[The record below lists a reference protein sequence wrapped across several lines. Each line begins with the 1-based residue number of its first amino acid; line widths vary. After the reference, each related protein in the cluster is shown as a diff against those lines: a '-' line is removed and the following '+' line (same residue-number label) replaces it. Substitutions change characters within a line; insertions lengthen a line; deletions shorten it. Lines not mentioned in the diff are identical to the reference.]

1 MSLIAPKLDDRH
13 FQDIVDEAKR
23 RIPHY
28 CGEWTDHNVSD
39 PGVTFIELFA
49 WMTDMIL
56 YRMNQVPD
64 RLYIKFM
71 EMMGVQLRGPVAA
84 QVPVTFWLSAP
95 QSMTVEIPEG
105 TEVSS
110 IQTESESPIIFST
123 NESFQIVV
131 PELTAVFS
139 QIATD
144 RIGEKENK
152 EHSLRLLEQERAQV
166 DVFTRVPQ
174 VDDALY
180 LGFENDLSHHV
191 ISLLLGC
198 ERAGGAGVI
207 PSNPPYVWEVLT
219 DAIEQSWE
227 TCEVDLDSSLGMNV
241 SGIVELHLPK
251 MERYRIEDKN
261 LFWIRVRVRSIGRR
275 ERNLGIL
282 PYEVTPRLTSLAVD
296 SIGGTTDAIHAQ
308 VVQNEMLGYCTSEP
322 GQRFFLRRTPILT
335 RNREEEYL
343 VFEVNGGL
351 EPWQEVD
358 DFTESGAQDRHYTI
372 DSMTGEVRLGGA
384 LRQPDGSVR
393 QYGAIPPHGARLIF
407 TQYRTGGGLEG
418 NVEVGILNTLKSSI
432 PYFDRVINRLPTKNG
447 LDAENIEQAKMRAP
461 MLIRSQQRAVTAEDF
476 EFLAN
481 EALPELIARVR
492 CLQPRPSETT
502 PSVYPGQVY
511 VLVVPRVNYPA
522 GYLSPQ
528 DLTMSEEDLK
538 RLTEYLDHRRLLT
551 TRLYARTPAYRW
563 VSVKVTAGAAPGADR
578 HKLELAIMERL
589 YEFLN
594 PLVGGMDGKGWPFG
608 RDLFAADVYQALQ
621 GIPNVLFL
629 RNVQLFAAT
638 PSGERVGEP
647 LEKLDLVAHSVVASG
662 VHEVEL
668 VAG

>member
-1 MSLIAPKLDDRH
+1 MSLVAPKLDDRQ

-71 EMMGVQLRGPVAA
+71 ETLGIQLRAPIAA
-84 QVPVTFWLSAP
+84 RVPITFWLSAP
-95 QSMTVEIPEG
+95 QSMAVTIPEG

-123 NESFQIVV
+123 DEPFTIV
-131 PELTAVFS
+131 PPQLTAVFS

-144 RIGEKENK
+144 RIGEKAIE
-152 EHSLRLLEQERAQV
+152 EHSLRLLTQERAQV
-166 DVFTRVPQ
+166 NVFTRVPQ

-180 LGFENDLSHHV
+180 LGFETDLSHHV
-191 ISLLLGC
+191 ISLMLGC

-207 PSNPPYVWEVLT
+207 PSNPPYIWEVLT
-219 DAIEQSWE
+219 DSIEHAWE
-227 TCEVDLDSSLGMNV
+227 QCEVDLDTSLGMNV
-241 SGIVELHLPK
+241 SGRVELHLPK
-251 MERYRIEDKN
+251 MQQYRLEDKN
-261 LFWIRVRVRSIGRR
+261 LYWVRVRVRSIGRQ
-275 ERNLGIL
+275 ERALGIL
-282 PYEVTPRLTSLAVD
+282 PYEVTPRLTSLSVD
-296 SIGGTTDAIHAQ
+296 SIGGTTAASHAQ
-308 VVQNEMLGYCTSEP
+308 VIHEEMLGYSTSEP
-322 GQRFFLRRTPILT
+322 GQRFFLRRTPVLA
-335 RNREEEYL
+335 RNPEEEFL
-343 VFEVNGGL
+343 VFEISGK
-351 EPWQEVD
+351 EDIWQEVK
-358 DFTESGAQDRHYTI
+358 DFTESGSQDRHYTV
-372 DSMTGEVRLGGA
+372 DGMTGEVRLGGA
-384 LRQPDGSVR
+384 LRQRDGSVR
-393 QYGAIPPHGARLIF
+393 QYGAIPPHGARATF
-407 TQYRTGGGLEG
+407 SQYSTGGGLDG
-418 NVEVGILNTLKSSI
+418 NVEAGILNTLKSSI
-432 PYFDRVINRLPTKNG
+432 PYLDRVVNRTNTKSG
-447 LDAENIEQAKMRAP
+447 LDAETIDEAKMRAP

-476 EFLAN
+476 EFLAK
-481 EALPELIARVR
+481 EALPEVIARVR

-502 PSVYPGQVY
+502 ASVYPGQVY

-522 GYLSPQ
+522 GYLPPE
-528 DLTMSEEDLK
+528 DLAISDEDLK
-538 RLTEYLDHRRLLT
+538 RLSDYLDHRRLLT
-551 TRLYARTPAYRW
+551 TRLYTRTPAYRW

-578 HKLELAIMERL
+578 HKLELTIMKRL

-594 PLVGGMDGKGWPFG
+594 PLVGGLDGEGWPFG

-629 RNVQLFAAT
+629 RNVLLYAAT
-638 PSGERVGEP
+638 PNGQRVGEP

-662 VHEVEL
+662 LHEVEL
-668 VAG
+668 ISG